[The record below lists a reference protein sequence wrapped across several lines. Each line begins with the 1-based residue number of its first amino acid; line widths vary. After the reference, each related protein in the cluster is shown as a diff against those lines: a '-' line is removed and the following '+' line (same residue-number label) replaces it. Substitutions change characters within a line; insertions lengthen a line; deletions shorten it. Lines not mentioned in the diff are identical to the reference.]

1 MPRTHAKK
9 KIHREHDDPYSLW
22 QFRLEREGNW
32 KMVKRHVQAVK
43 KETGEKGYS
52 SIVHRI
58 AAEHDYRGAIV
69 ERQLF
74 KEYLEM
80 ESALQRGDIAA
91 QNEFEAIVN
100 RFPLKTSAAKTENNW
115 IASHPAMRRKAR
127 NPKATKVILSID
139 DVIDAPSQAAV
150 NKLQY
155 WCNEPK
161 EFFKGLQ
168 AAEKPPPQPVVHKK
182 EEAEVIKKK
191 DPTLVEVR
199 SIITNI
205 LDDLP
210 DANN

>member
-1 MPRTHAKK
+1 MARTQPKK
-9 KIHREHDDPYSLW
+9 KIHTEHDDPHALW

-32 KMVKRHVQAVK
+32 RKVKREIIAVK

-52 SIVHRI
+52 TIVHRI
-58 AAEHDYRGAIV
+58 AGDHDYRGATEERELFRQYLQV
-69 ERQLF
+69 E
-74 KEYLEM
+74 
-80 ESALQRGDIAA
+80 SDLQKGDIAA
-91 QNEFEAIVN
+91 QSEFESIVN
-100 RFPLKTSAAKTENNW
+100 RFPLKTVPKTENNW
-115 IASHPAMRRKAR
+115 IASHPAMRRRAR
-127 NPKATKVILSID
+127 NPKANKVILSID
-139 DVIDAPSQAAV
+139 DVLEAPSQAAV

-182 EEAEVIKKK
+182 EEAEVIRKK

-210 DANN
+210 DAHN